1 MRIAIDFRDTLVART
16 GVLTW
21 SEEMAT
27 ALDSLPGVEVGRL
40 MPTSVAASN
49 GLIGKARSH
58 IRFLLW
64 KQVVLPFLFLRGKYD
79 VLICPDYVAP
89 WLVASRSV
97 PVFHDV
103 SFWVHREH
111 YNRYWRFLFMTQAVA
126 SGRRAL
132 RIATISQFSR
142 DEISKVLRI
151 DSSRVMVVPLAPK
164 SASLSR
170 RSEAEALSILNTY
183 SVQPPFL
190 LHVGVLE
197 KRKNLPLLI
206 RAFSR
211 ALDVLDAGTKLVLV
225 GQPGPKADLDDSRAI
240 REAIAA
246 EEVTDSV
253 VLTGHVPD
261 DHLSCFYQCAHGYV
275 FPSLREGFG
284 IPAIEAMAW
293 GLPVA
298 VSDASA
304 LPEVVGDAAL
314 LFDGTDVEAVAD
326 AIVRIS
332 QDSETRDHL
341 VEVGPRHAEGF
352 TWERSANLLLAELQ
366 GAASAGKKEK

>member
-27 ALDSLPGVEVGRL
+27 ALDSMLDVDVGRL
-40 MPTSVAASN
+40 MPRSVAASN
-49 GLIGKARSH
+49 GPIGKALSH
-58 IRFLLW
+58 IQFLLW
-64 KQVVLPFLFLRGKYD
+64 KQVILPFLFLRGKYD
-79 VLICPDYVAP
+79 ILICPDYVAP

-103 SFWVHREH
+103 SFWVHKEH
-111 YNRYWRFLFMTQAVA
+111 YNRYWRFLFTTQAVA
-126 SGRRAL
+126 AGRRAL

-151 DSSRVMVVPLAPK
+151 DSSRVIVVPLAPK
-164 SASLSR
+164 SASLNPK
-170 RSEAEALSILNTY
+170 SEADALSILETY
-183 SVQPPFL
+183 SVQPPFF

-211 ALDVLDAGTKLVLV
+211 ALNVLDAGTKLVLV

-240 REAIAA
+240 REVIA
-246 EEVTDSV
+246 EEAVDGSV

-261 DHLSCFYQCAHGYV
+261 DHLSCFYQCAHGYL

-314 LFDGTDVEAVAD
+314 LFDGTDVQAVAD

-332 QDSETRDHL
+332 QDSETREHL
-341 VEVGPRHAEGF
+341 IEVGLRHAEGF
-352 TWERSANLLLAELQ
+352 TWERSANRLLSELQ
-366 GAASAGKKEK
+366 GEVRSGRTR